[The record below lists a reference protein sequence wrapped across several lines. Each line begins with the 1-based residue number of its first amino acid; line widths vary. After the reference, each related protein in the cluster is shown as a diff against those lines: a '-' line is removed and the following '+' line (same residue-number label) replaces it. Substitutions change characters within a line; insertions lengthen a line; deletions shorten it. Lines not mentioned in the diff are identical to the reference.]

1 LALAHI
7 SAEFHFDGALQG
19 QSSYGW
25 YFINNYGGFT
35 IPQVAVSWPST
46 QSCVT
51 KRCYTNSCDNTQA
64 LGSDVS
70 AAAKALVTASCT
82 ETNQG
87 ITLYYCSAQ

>member
-25 YFINNYGGFT
+25 YF
-35 IPQVAVSWPST
+35 
-46 QSCVT
+46 T